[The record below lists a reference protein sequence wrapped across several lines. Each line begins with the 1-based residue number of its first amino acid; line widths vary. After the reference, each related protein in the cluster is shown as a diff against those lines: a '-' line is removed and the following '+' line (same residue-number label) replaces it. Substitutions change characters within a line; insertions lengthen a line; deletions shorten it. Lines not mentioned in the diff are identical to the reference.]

1 MGDLFIF
8 GKSYQLLENAMDI
21 TVRRHSII
29 SNNIANMDTIG
40 YKPKDLDF
48 KEALRFEME
57 KKGDH
62 ISKTHPKHLST
73 KKAGTIREEV
83 RENHDSVNID
93 TEMISMVENNIKF
106 RFVADRLAGKAKKW
120 ADVLSKVT

>member
-8 GKSYQLLENAMDI
+8 GKSYQFLEKAMDI
-21 TVRRHSII
+21 TVRRQGII
-29 SNNIANMDTIG
+29 TNNIANMDTIG

-48 KEALRFEME
+48 KEALRFEVE

-73 KKAGTIREEV
+73 KKTDIAREQV

-93 TEMISMVENNIKF
+93 TEMIDMAENNLKF
-106 RFVADRLAGKAKKW
+106 RFVADRLAGKARKW